1 MDGEEKRLAEEE
13 EEGIRIRAGKGEGGE
28 LVGGGGGSHP
38 YSWGGRRRGA
48 CWRRRRK
55 PSVFVGRGEEGSET
69 LRIYNE
75 FAKPM
80 KFSMFFNDF
89 GAPNP
94 RESKTLRIY
103 TEFAKPMKFC
113 MFCNVFGIH
122 LPIFIIKIPKNG
134 SQIRVCR
141 QRAAKTAAFQY
152 FL

>member
-1 MDGEEKRLAEEE
+1 MDGEERRLA
-13 EEGIRIRAGKGEGGE
+13 
-28 LVGGGGGSHP
+28 LQ
-38 YSWGGRRRGA
+38 RGA
-48 CWRRRRK
+48 ALERGATLERGAVLERRAA
-55 PSVFVGRGEEGSET
+55 VGSET

-75 FAKPM
+75 FAKPV
-80 KFSMFFNDF
+80 KFNMFFNDF

-113 MFCNVFGIH
+113 MFFNVFGIH